1 MELRQPFRK
10 LTALLQVPPELAGDF
25 RRFRRAQLL
34 NFFLILMAFVLLV
47 ASVFNWLTVQF
58 YLISIIEAVLSAI
71 CFWTYYWFRTRLDMV
86 AAGWIVS
93 SITGLISIT
102 LIIYTKGRLDSYA
115 LTIIYPLLVYPLHG
129 TQRGSLAYGVF
140 SLIVIGTIAYGWTHW
155 DLVSPIS
162 TLFNVS
168 VVLAIGGGIIVYYE
182 ITKEEAHL
190 SRWGGEEFA
199 LILPN
204 TRLVDAEMVARAL
217 IDTVRGHRF
226 KDVGGITVSMGLGEF
241 NDRTNRDDFFRA
253 IDRALYDAKQ
263 QGRDRYVIAT
273 LTTVLGEQ
281 SIELTEHAPTI
292 SLLPSLCLYVG
303 EHRALQERG
312 PQRRVINLRKRKGCV
327 RHDQSVETQV
337 SSRASGRL
345 DGIIGADPDENKL
358 RDTAHTKPSL
368 KPCVYECVRH
378 ILFDNMF
385 AGQRSEHFLKLHTR
399 LAWPNRRTDGLGN
412 MPDMHQQSAGFA
424 PGSVQSCDVA
434 LSHRI
439 VARTSR

>member
-1 MELRQPFRK
+1 MELIRPLQK

-34 NFFLILMAFVLLV
+34 NFFLILMALVLLV

-58 YLISIIEAVLSAI
+58 YLISIIEAVLSAL

-93 SITGLISIT
+93 SITGMIAIT
-102 LIIYTKGRLDSYA
+102 LIIYTKGRLDTYA
-115 LTIIYPLLVYPLHG
+115 LTIIYPLLAYPIHG
-129 TQRGSLAYGVF
+129 TRSGGLAYGVF
-140 SLIVIGTIAYGWTHW
+140 SLMVIGTIVYGWTHW

-182 ITKEEAHL
+182 LTKEEALNKIHVTAMTDPLTGIWNRTMFDQVLDREIANSRRYHLPFSLILSDLDHFKQVNDTYGHHIGDSVLKEYAAIILERKRFADHL

-217 IDTVRGHRF
+217 IDAVRGHRF

-273 LTTVLGEQ
+273 LTTV
-281 SIELTEHAPTI
+281 
-292 SLLPSLCLYVG
+292 
-303 EHRALQERG
+303 
-312 PQRRVINLRKRKGCV
+312 
-327 RHDQSVETQV
+327 
-337 SSRASGRL
+337 
-345 DGIIGADPDENKL
+345 
-358 RDTAHTKPSL
+358 
-368 KPCVYECVRH
+368 
-378 ILFDNMF
+378 
-385 AGQRSEHFLKLHTR
+385 
-399 LAWPNRRTDGLGN
+399 
-412 MPDMHQQSAGFA
+412 
-424 PGSVQSCDVA
+424 
-434 LSHRI
+434 
-439 VARTSR
+439 

>member
-1 MELRQPFRK
+1 MELKLPLRK

-34 NFFLILMAFVLLV
+34 NFFLILMGFVLLV

-102 LIIYTKGRLDSYA
+102 LIIYTKGRLDTYA

-129 TQRGSLAYGVF
+129 TRSGSLAYGIF

-168 VVLAIGGGIIVYYE
+168 VVLVIGGGIIVYYE
-182 ITKEEAHL
+182 LTKEEALNKVHETAMTDPLTGIWNRTMFDQVLDREIANSRRYHLPFSLILSDLDHFKQVNDTYGHHIGDSVLKEYVAIVLERKRSADHL

-204 TRLVDAEMVARAL
+204 TQLINAEMVARAL
-217 IDTVRGHRF
+217 TDTVRGHRF

-263 QGRDRYVIAT
+263 QGRDRYVIAAQP
-273 LTTVLGEQ
+273 TV
-281 SIELTEHAPTI
+281 
-292 SLLPSLCLYVG
+292 
-303 EHRALQERG
+303 
-312 PQRRVINLRKRKGCV
+312 
-327 RHDQSVETQV
+327 
-337 SSRASGRL
+337 
-345 DGIIGADPDENKL
+345 
-358 RDTAHTKPSL
+358 
-368 KPCVYECVRH
+368 
-378 ILFDNMF
+378 
-385 AGQRSEHFLKLHTR
+385 
-399 LAWPNRRTDGLGN
+399 
-412 MPDMHQQSAGFA
+412 
-424 PGSVQSCDVA
+424 
-434 LSHRI
+434 
-439 VARTSR
+439 